1 MSNRPMETP
10 QLLTPRDCLS
20 SNHQAA
26 RASTAA
32 SRAPTPPAIIRAQ
45 PAAVDLLHR
54 CTCNSLTREVADT
67 NSLTQLADNM
77 QIRYGR
83 LNKRYTS
90 FLTIFYKME
99 A

>member
-1 MSNRPMETP
+1 MELPYLFTFRDTTKTRERVWKV
-10 QLLTPRDCLS
+10 LPRK
-20 SNHQAA
+20 
-26 RASTAA
+26 ASH
-32 SRAPTPPAIIRAQ
+32 APIFRW
-45 PAAVDLLHR
+45 

-67 NSLTQLADNM
+67 NSLTQVADNM